1 MLEFDHADVLFG
13 LVVGERD
20 ANVMKESEDGGL
32 VAFEAVEEVLGFG
45 LFAAAAFVWVGR
57 GTGWG
62 MGGAAF
68 GDDVVKVVEER
79 GFFFGSQ
86 LRGAGSVLAG
96 EGVHFIEQDDE
107 IAGPGLMEFF
117 VEERQ
122 FAHEVDVAEGVG
134 AAIAEVG

>member
-1 MLEFDHADVLFG
+1 MLEFDHTNILFG

-57 GTGWG
+57 GAGWG
-62 MGGAAF
+62 MGGAAL
-68 GDDVVKVVEER
+68 GDDGVKVLEER

-86 LRGAGSVLAG
+86 LRAAGSFLLGDGA
-96 EGVHFIEQDDE
+96 HFEKQENE

-117 VEERQ
+117 VEERK
-122 FAHEVDVAEGVG
+122 FAHDVDVAEGVG

>member
-1 MLEFDHADVLFG
+1 MEFDHADVLFG

-57 GTGWG
+57 GAGWR

-68 GDDVVKVVEER
+68 GDDVVKVLEER

-86 LRGAGSVLAG
+86 LRAAGSVLLGDGA
-96 EGVHFIEQDDE
+96 HFEKQEDE
-107 IAGPGLMEFF
+107 IAGPTLVEFF
-117 VEERQ
+117 VEEDQ
-122 FAHEVDVAEGVG
+122 FAHEVGVAESVG